1 MKNTPVIV
9 VPQRVSIKKLENVI
23 TEYFSNLMKT
33 LNQEAQTIPRKI
45 TMRKPMLRHELQTKP
60 TENF

>member
-45 TMRKPMLRHELQTKP
+45 TMRKHAKA
-60 TENF
+60 